1 MEWINYL
8 LKVSACNAVF
18 FAFYVLFLRKLTF
31 FKVSRFYLL
40 ATLLLSFTIP
50 ALQINL
56 HREVNVK
63 SIVVEKGEKT
73 IAIDESTKALDKKV
87 FQQLVQKTESFNWL
101 SVLPWVYTFVACVLL
116 TIALFRL
123 SRLLSYLIGSGKNID
138 GLKIINKTS
147 GFTNCSF
154 FNYVFVN
161 EDGLAKE
168 ELSILLTHE
177 KVHAEQLHSADK
189 LILLSAK
196 ILLWFSPV
204 IYFYDSALEQ
214 LHEYEADEKTSADF
228 GSQKYAN
235 LLLKLAVDHSGIS
248 FVHNL
253 VKSPIKDRIKMLF
266 NAKSNKSKKMS
277 YWAAFPLGFALLWWF
292 SVQIVYAQKTEMY
305 LDDEIKKG
313 KELINEPLYSKN
325 IDGIERSKYQD
336 NKSSVGVSLKV
347 KSLPVAEQKPEFL
360 AQDKIDTSKVSKV
373 AVPKIISYTHL
384 EGNKQ
389 SSTIYMENAV
399 VDFFAGLLKAEYVEY
414 DRADSTIVAKKA
426 SLFKNGNLIK
436 ADQMNFNFARQT
448 VSLINDGEQQGKV
461 FQYSADTVRF
471 SKDKSQIILLG
482 RAQLTTD
489 KGITNADKIV
499 VNTKVDPNTGKSII
513 NLIRFEGNIK
523 GSLNN

>member
-1 MEWINYL
+1 M
-8 LKVSACNAVF
+8 
-18 FAFYVLFLRKLTF
+18 
-31 FKVSRFYLL
+31 
-40 ATLLLSFTIP
+40 
-50 ALQINL
+50 QINL

-63 SIVVEKGEKT
+63 SIVVEKREKT
-73 IAIDESTKALDKKV
+73 IAIDESTKPLDKKV
-87 FQQLVQKTESFNWL
+87 FQQLVQKTESFNWFSIL
-101 SVLPWVYTFVACVLL
+101 TWVYTFVACVLL

-123 SRLLSYLIGSGKNID
+123 SRLLSYLIGSSKNID

-154 FNYVFVN
+154 FSYVFVN
-161 EDGLAKE
+161 KNSLTKD
-168 ELSILLTHE
+168 ELMILIRHE
-177 KVHAEQLHSADK
+177 KVHAEQFHSLDK
-189 LILLSAK
+189 LILLPVK

-214 LHEYEADEKTSADF
+214 VHEYEADEKTAADF

-235 LLLKLAVDHSGIS
+235 LLLKLAVELSGVS

-266 NAKSNKSKKMS
+266 NDKSNKSKKMS
-277 YWAAFPLGFALLWWF
+277 YWAAFPLCFVLVWWF
-292 SVQIVYAQKTEMY
+292 SVQIVYAQKTEKF
-305 LDDEIKKG
+305 LNG
-313 KELINEPLYSKN
+313 ELHLGRELVNEPSNSKN
-325 IDGIERSKYQD
+325 SNSIDESRFQ
-336 NKSSVGVSLKV
+336 NKSSVGVSFKGKPLTV
-347 KSLPVAEQKPEFL
+347 TEEKPEFL
-360 AQDKIDTSKVSKV
+360 VQDKIDTSKVSKV
-373 AVPKIISYTHL
+373 AVFKIISYTHL

-389 SSTIYMENAV
+389 SSKFYMENAV

-426 SLFKNGNLIK
+426 SLLKNGNLIK

-448 VSLINDGEQQGKV
+448 VGLINDGEQQGKV
-461 FQYSADTVRF
+461 FQYRADTVRF
-471 SKDKSQIILLG
+471 SKDKSQIMLLG

-499 VNTKVDPNTGKSII
+499 VNTKVDPKTGKSII
-513 NLIRFEGNIK
+513 DLIRFEGNIK